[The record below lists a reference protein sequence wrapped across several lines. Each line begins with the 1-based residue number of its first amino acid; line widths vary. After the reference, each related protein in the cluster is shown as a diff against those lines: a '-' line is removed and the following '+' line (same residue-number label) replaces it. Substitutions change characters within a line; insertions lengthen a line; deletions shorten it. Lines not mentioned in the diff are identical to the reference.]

1 MKVLSV
7 FGTRPEAIKMAPVVL
22 ALAEKP
28 GIVSRVCVTA
38 QHREML
44 DQVTD
49 LFGIKP
55 DYDLDLMR
63 PRQTLAGI
71 TASVLTDITPVL
83 EQEQP
88 DWVLVQG
95 DTTTVMA
102 TALAAFYLGIRV
114 GHVEAGLRTR
124 DKRQP
129 FPEEINRR
137 IAGVIADLHFAPT
150 QLAADNLLAEK
161 ISLEQIIVTG
171 NTVIDALQRVALMPY
186 DMSSGPL
193 AGIPFEGHR
202 IIALTSH
209 RRENHGTPREA
220 VCQAVLELVRRY
232 PDVHIVYP
240 VHPSPAV
247 CDTVYPM
254 LSGQKGITLLEPLDY
269 QANIQLM
276 RRSYLVITD
285 SGGMQEEAP
294 GLGVPVLVLRE
305 KTERPEG
312 VRAGVV
318 RLVGTSKERILAE
331 AARLLDDANAYKAMA
346 QAVNPYGD
354 GRAAERIVNCLA
366 AWGAKDLD
374 SNSDM

>member
-1 MKVLSV
+1 
-7 FGTRPEAIKMAPVVL
+7 
-22 ALAEKP
+22 
-28 GIVSRVCVTA
+28 
-38 QHREML
+38 
-44 DQVTD
+44 
-49 LFGIKP
+49 
-55 DYDLDLMR
+55 
-63 PRQTLAGI
+63 
-71 TASVLTDITPVL
+71 
-83 EQEQP
+83 
-88 DWVLVQG
+88 
-95 DTTTVMA
+95 
-102 TALAAFYLGIRV
+102 
-114 GHVEAGLRTR
+114 
-124 DKRQP
+124 
-129 FPEEINRR
+129 
-137 IAGVIADLHFAPT
+137 
-150 QLAADNLLAEK
+150 
-161 ISLEQIIVTG
+161 
-171 NTVIDALQRVALMPY
+171 
-186 DMSSGPL
+186 
-193 AGIPFEGHR
+193 
-202 IIALTSH
+202 
-209 RRENHGTPREA
+209 
-220 VCQAVLELVRRY
+220 
-232 PDVHIVYP
+232 
-240 VHPSPAV
+240 
-247 CDTVYPM
+247 M